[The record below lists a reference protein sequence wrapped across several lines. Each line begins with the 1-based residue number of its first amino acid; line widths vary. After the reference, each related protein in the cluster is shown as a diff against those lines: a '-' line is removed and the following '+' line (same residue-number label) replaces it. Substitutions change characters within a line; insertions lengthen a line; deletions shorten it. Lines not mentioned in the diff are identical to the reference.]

1 MTRQTYN
8 DTILAILES
17 TADANFLNPGEAS
30 MEYSHVGRIVTE
42 GFKFVAVEQNDK
54 PPESIHSHVI
64 YAFETS
70 EKGTKIYASYSVRKA
85 KFERMWQQMQAA
97 A

>member
-8 DTILAILES
+8 DTILAILEG

-30 MEYSHVGRIVTE
+30 MSYEHVGRIVTD
-42 GFKFVAVEQNDK
+42 GFKFVAVEQTDK
-54 PPESIHSHVI
+54 APESIHSHVV

-70 EKGTKIYASYSVRKA
+70 EKGSRIYASYSMRKA

>member
-1 MTRQTYN
+1 MTAYN
-8 DTILAILES
+8 DTLLAILES

-30 MEYSHVGRIVTE
+30 LDYELAGRIVTD
-42 GFKFVAVEQNDK
+42 GFKFVAVAQNDK

-64 YAFETS
+64 YVFEIMADQ
-70 EKGTKIYASYSVRKA
+70 TKVYGSFSVRKA
-85 KFERMWQQMQAA
+85 KFQPMWEQMKAA